1 MTGKANTAPANT
13 GPASTEPA
21 STGPASTGPA
31 GTGRSRRAGRGQ
43 MSLWRL
49 EWLRLVRTPRAV
61 ALGVVFVFIG
71 LIEPVAARYESTIV
85 GHLGGGTR
93 VAVPPPTPADGI
105 RSYVTEVTFIG
116 LILVVAFAAGAM
128 SFDTRHGLATFLRTR
143 VVSIWQLVTPRFTV
157 NAAAAVLA
165 YLLGTLGAWYE
176 TRVLIGPLPAGGML
190 GGMLCGAVYFTF
202 AVAVAAFAASVV
214 RSTIGAIGTAL
225 VILIMLPIASVIRPV
240 ARWLPS
246 ALVSAPVDLV
256 NGTEHLSYFW
266 PALAVSVAAGAL
278 ALLLAARQLQGREI

>member
-1 MTGKANTAPANT
+1 MT
-13 GPASTEPA
+13 GPAMTGPDMSRPA
-21 STGPASTGPA
+21 VTGPAV
-31 GTGRSRRAGRGQ
+31 TGRSRRAGRGR

-61 ALGVVFVFIG
+61 ALGVVFAFIG
-71 LIEPVAARYESTIV
+71 LVEPVAAKYESTIIR
-85 GHLGGGTR
+85 HLGGGAQ
-93 VAVPPPTPADGI
+93 VAAPTPTPADAVG
-105 RSYVTEVTFIG
+105 SYVTEVTFIG

-128 SFDTRHGLATFLRTR
+128 SFDTRPGLATFLRTR
-143 VVSIWQLVTPRFTV
+143 VASIWQLVMPRFTV

-176 TRVLIGPLPAGGML
+176 TRMLIGPLPAGGML

-225 VILIMLPIASVIRPV
+225 VILILLPIASVIRPV

-246 ALVSAPVDLV
+246 ALVSAPVSLV
-256 NGTEHLSYFW
+256 NGTEHLAYYW
-266 PALAVSVAAGAL
+266 PALAVSGAAGAA
-278 ALLLAARQLQGREI
+278 ALMLAAGQLRRREV